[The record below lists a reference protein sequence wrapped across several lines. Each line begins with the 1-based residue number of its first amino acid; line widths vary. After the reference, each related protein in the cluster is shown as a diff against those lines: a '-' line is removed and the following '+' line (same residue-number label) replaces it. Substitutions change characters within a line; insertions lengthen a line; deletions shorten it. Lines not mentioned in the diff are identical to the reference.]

1 MEELNQANAPRR
13 EKTVADSRAEQSHI
27 LTMKNLNGNQLLFG
41 AQMFSWMDEIA
52 VIVARRHSG
61 YDVTTARVDECQF
74 LQTAINCDTITV
86 KGELVSVGNTSMK
99 VKIEIFKERFDAEQ
113 ILIASAYF
121 LMVAL
126 DENGHSV
133 TVPTLKA

>member
-1 MEELNQANAPRR
+1 MEQGR
-13 EKTVADSRAEQSHI
+13 KKKSVSQSRAEQSHI

-41 AQMFSWMDEIA
+41 AQMFSWMDEVA

-74 LQTAINCDTITV
+74 LATAINCDTIIV
-86 KGELVSVGNTSMK
+86 KGELVSVGRTSMR
-99 VKIEIFKERFDAEQ
+99 VKIEIYKERFDAER
-113 ILIASAYF
+113 ILIANAYF

-126 DENGHSV
+126 DADGHPV
-133 TVPTLKA
+133 TVPELE

>member
-1 MEELNQANAPRR
+1 MENAPQERA
-13 EKTVADSRAEQSHI
+13 KKNVAQSKAEQSHI

-41 AQMFSWMDEIA
+41 AQMFSWMDEIS

-61 YDVTTARVDECQF
+61 HDVTTARVDECQF
-74 LQTAINCDTITV
+74 LATAIHCDTIIV
-86 KGELVSVGNTSMK
+86 QGELVSVGRTSMRVK
-99 VKIEIFKERFDAEQ
+99 VEIYKERFDAER

-126 DENGHSV
+126 DENNRPCV
-133 TVPTLKA
+133 VPELKK